1 MCKNKRNF
9 TAEMEMPAL
18 RVVIYS
24 SYQISQ
30 RYMEKYIKRAAA
42 PGLKCPMS
50 EGLSD
55 DQLYKQLLPKTHCL
69 TLKPH
74 MFRNYQKV
82 HMELRKKG
90 ATLRLLW
97 AEYLEKHLQGYG
109 YS

>member
-1 MCKNKRNF
+1 
-9 TAEMEMPAL
+9 MEMPAL

-24 SYQISQ
+24 SYQISH
-30 RYMEKYIKRAAA
+30 RYVEKYIKRAAA
-42 PGLKCPMS
+42 AGLKWPMS
-50 EGLSD
+50 EELSD